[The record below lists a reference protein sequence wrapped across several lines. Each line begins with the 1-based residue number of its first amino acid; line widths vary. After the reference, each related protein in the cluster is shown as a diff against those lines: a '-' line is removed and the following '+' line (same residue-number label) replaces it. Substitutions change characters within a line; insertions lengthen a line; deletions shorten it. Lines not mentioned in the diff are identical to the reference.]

1 MNTEERDRMRIL
13 VAAAS
18 RHGSTTEIAIELG
31 KALRRAL
38 PDAAVEVVPLT
49 WKVGFDGY
57 DAVVLGSA
65 VYFGRWLDEAH
76 GVIDAKIAVGL
87 VRTRDGDCRDWPAVR
102 AWADHIAVDLT
113 LTGRSAIVRGDQR

>member
-1 MNTEERDRMRIL
+1 VSGTIWPAPSMT
-13 VAAAS
+13 
-18 RHGSTTEIAIELG
+18 
-31 KALRRAL
+31 LRRAGWTL
-38 PDAAVEVVPLT
+38 LSTRRRFADP
-49 WKVGFDGY
+49 
-57 DAVVLGSA
+57 VVLGSA